1 MGQLRVAVAG
11 GTGRTGRE
19 IVRYLNAEEGIA
31 VVGVVARSL
40 AGKSMSVVLPDL
52 MREIPIFHD
61 FAELC
66 AANPPHILVDF
77 TTPEAAKAHFYMC
90 LERRIHPIIGTTG
103 FTDDE
108 LAEFDRACAQAK
120 LGGAVIPN
128 FSIGAL
134 ALRRA
139 AHVVAGLMH
148 DVALLESYPRS
159 KLDIPSGTT
168 QRLASILTAHRPDL
182 PREIPIHSVRLNGV
196 MPQQEVLFG
205 GEGETIVI
213 SHLVSDRGCFAR
225 GVVLAVKNIAR
236 FSRLVQDL
244 ECFI

>member
-11 GTGRTGRE
+11 GTGRTGKE
-19 IVRYLNAEEGIA
+19 IVRYLNAEEGIT
-31 VVGVVARSL
+31 VVGVVARTL

-52 MREIPIFHD
+52 GRDIPIFGD

-66 AANPPHILVDF
+66 AVHPPHILVDF
-77 TTPEAAKAHFYMC
+77 TTPQAAKQHFYQC

-103 FTDDE
+103 FRDDE
-108 LAEFDRACAQAK
+108 LAEFATACSRAQ

-134 ALRRA
+134 AMRQA
-139 AHVVAGLMH
+139 VHAVAGLMQ

-159 KLDIPSGTT
+159 KQEIPSGTS
-168 QRLASILTAHRPDL
+168 QRLASLLTAHRPEL
-182 PREIPIHSVRLNGV
+182 RREIPIHSVRLDGV
-196 MPQQEVLFG
+196 LPQQEVRFG

-213 SHLVSDRGCFAR
+213 SHLVSDRGCFGR
-225 GVVLAVKNIAR
+225 GVALAIKNIPR
-236 FSRLVQDL
+236 FTALVQDL
-244 ECFI
+244 EYLI

>member
-52 MREIPIFHD
+52 MRDIPIFHD

-66 AANPPHILVDF
+66 AVNPPHILVDF
-77 TTPEAAKAHFYMC
+77 TTPEVAKRHFYMC

-103 FTDDE
+103 FSDVE
-108 LAEFDRACAQAK
+108 LTEFAEACLGAR

-134 ALRRA
+134 ALRKA
-139 AHVVAGLMH
+139 VHVVAGLMG

-159 KLDIPSGTT
+159 KLDIPSGTS
-168 QRLASILTAHRPDL
+168 QRLAAMLNGYPGHL
-182 PREIPIHSVRLNGV
+182 GKEIPIHSVRLDGV
-196 MPQQEVLFG
+196 LPQQEVRFG
-205 GEGETIVI
+205 GEGEMIAI
-213 SHLVSDRGCFAR
+213 SHLVSDRLCFGR
-225 GVVLAVKNIAR
+225 GVVLAVKNISR
-236 FSRLVQDL
+236 FPMLVQDL
-244 ECFI
+244 DCFI